1 MSNCAQKWGADWFS
15 EFIVLI
21 EFLRVPLTGKLVIF
35 HAWWPIIGI
44 TIRHHNY
51 VLSNIQSYPISIPQ
65 IVVWIVIE
73 LSPQYDDMVSHTKL
87 GGNLF
92 SLWNFPTETELS
104 ANLLWYRFK
113 MIKYDV
119 HRILLTY
126 NDTPLRVRCEQVT
139 ILHREE
145 VLGWGP
151 FHYHGLTSKPQIL
164 CLEIYPLHRPGTAE

>member
-1 MSNCAQKWGADWFS
+1 MNNCAQKCGADWFS
-15 EFIVLI
+15 EFMLLI

-44 TIRHHNY
+44 TIHHHNY

-73 LSPQYDDMVSHTKL
+73 LSPQYDDMVSQTKL

-92 SLWNFPTETELS
+92 SLWNFPTETELC

-113 MIKYDV
+113 IIKYDV
-119 HRILLTY
+119 QRILLTY

-139 ILHREE
+139 ILHREK
-145 VLGWGP
+145 VWGWGP
-151 FHYHGLTSKPQIL
+151 FHYHWLTSKP
-164 CLEIYPLHRPGTAE
+164 